1 MTVLL
6 IWRWRASSSTR
17 VWTRSWA
24 SRLESGSAIRDTSR
38 GPPLALPAGALAGFA
53 VKQVAEVEPVGNLA
67 DPLVDRLA
75 ALARQLEAE
84 AQVVG
89 HVHVRVERVGLED
102 HRDVALARGEVGYP
116 PAADVDIATGGL
128 LEPGHDPQRRA

>member
-24 SRLESGSAIRDTSR
+24 SRLESGSAPRDTGR
-38 GPPLALPAGALAGFA
+38 ARPAGELGGLA
-53 VKQVAEVEPVGNLA
+53 VKQVADVEPVGNLA

-102 HRDVALARGEVGYP
+102 HRDVALARSERGYS
-116 PAADVDIATGGL
+116 PAADVDLATGGL
-128 LEPGHDPQRRA
+128 LEPGDDPQRGALA